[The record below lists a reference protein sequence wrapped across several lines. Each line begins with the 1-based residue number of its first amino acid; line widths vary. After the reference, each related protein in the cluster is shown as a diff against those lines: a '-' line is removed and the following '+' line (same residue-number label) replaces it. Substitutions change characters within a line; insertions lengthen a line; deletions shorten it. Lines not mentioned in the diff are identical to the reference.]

1 MGSPRQSPTSESP
14 TQKKGKMTGSYQFP
28 FSFPFPARINSD
40 SYSTG
45 QNTVPS
51 SSLTADL
58 STSLSPPPSPFFYGE
73 KENSRAFAPDPIR
86 NQSSSPLRVQFGN
99 LLPKRRPAPSQPKI
113 SSTIGSQGVFH
124 PTPASFA
131 MRDVGARVQY
141 ELLVRIV
148 HGRFR
153 PDSR

>member
-1 MGSPRQSPTSESP
+1 MGIPRQSPTSENP
-14 TQKKGKMTGSYQFP
+14 TQKNGKMTGSYQFP

-40 SYSTG
+40 SYSIG
-45 QNTVPS
+45 DNTVPS

-58 STSLSPPPSPFFYGE
+58 STSLSPLPSPFYGE
-73 KENSRAFAPDPIR
+73 EKNSRAFVPDPIR
-86 NQSSSPLRVQFGN
+86 NQSTSPLRNQFGN
-99 LLPKRRPAPSQPKI
+99 LLPRRRSGPSQPKF
-113 SSTIGSQGVFH
+113 SSTIGSQGVFY

-131 MRDVGARVQY
+131 MRDVNARVQY
-141 ELLVRIV
+141 KLLVRIV